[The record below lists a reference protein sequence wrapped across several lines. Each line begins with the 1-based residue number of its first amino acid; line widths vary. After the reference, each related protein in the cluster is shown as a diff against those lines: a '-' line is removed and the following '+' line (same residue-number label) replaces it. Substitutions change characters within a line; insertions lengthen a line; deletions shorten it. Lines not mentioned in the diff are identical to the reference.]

1 MRGKARLPVRLFN
14 RVAGA
19 TSRLRTRSAQ
29 SWVDIVARLHDE
41 AVAATGCD
49 DFGDDYY
56 REALDVLTRAY
67 DSEASFTPFGRMG
80 VVGQIGNILRNRL
93 LVQKRITENPE
104 LLDAPI
110 EKPLFILGLP
120 RTGTTAL
127 HFLVAQDPNVQALE
141 YWMGS
146 SPRPRPDRAQWATD
160 KAFKNSVRELKTMYW
175 LDPDLKAIHLM
186 TADGPDEC
194 RHLLCHT
201 FSDDGF
207 DCNATV
213 PSYAQWY
220 DAQDM
225 RAAYREHKMLLQV
238 IGSPTPNKR
247 WVLKYP
253 AHIRNLRTIFEV
265 YPDARVV
272 QCHRDP
278 SKVLPSIC
286 SLVAGWRALSEGA
299 VDPHVVGRRMLDL
312 WATSMDRGMRDRDEL
327 AREYGDDR
335 FVDLDFRDVLGDPV
349 SAMRCVY
356 DALGYEM
363 TEQAEARLRAWHGAN
378 PRGKHGKHDYSAEEF
393 GLTTAA
399 IQDRFTGYLERYHVP
414 RGL

>member
-1 MRGKARLPVRLFN
+1 MSRKTRLPVRLFN
-14 RVAGA
+14 IVGRVV
-19 TSRLRTRSAQ
+19 SRSRG
-29 SWVDIVARLHDE
+29 SWVDVIDQMQE
-41 AVAATGCD
+41 KVAAETGCD
-49 DFGDDYY
+49 DFGDSYY
-56 REALDVLTRAY
+56 REALDVLARAY
-67 DSEASFTPFGRMG
+67 DEEASFTPFGRMG
-80 VVGQIGNILRNRL
+80 VVGQLSNILRNRL
-93 LVQKRITENPE
+93 VVQRSLVENPQVLE
-104 LLDAPI
+104 API
-110 EKPLFILGLP
+110 EKPLFIVGLP

-127 HFLVAQDPNVQALE
+127 HFLVAADPNVQALE
-141 YWMGS
+141 YWVGS
-146 SPRPRPDRAQWATD
+146 SPRPRPPRETWEGE
-160 KAFKNSVRELKTMYW
+160 KAFKNALRELKSMYW

-213 PSYAQWY
+213 PSYAAWY

-225 RAAYREHKMLLQV
+225 RAAYREHKMLLQL
-238 IGSPTPNKR
+238 IGSTSPEKR

-286 SLVAGWRALSEGA
+286 SLVAGWRALSEGSI
-299 VDPHVVGRRMLDL
+299 DRTLVGRRMLDL
-312 WATSMDRGMRDRDEL
+312 WATSLEKGMQDRADLTRVLGE
-327 AREYGDDR
+327 DR
-335 FVDLDFRDVLGDPV
+335 FVDLDFREVLGNPV
-349 SAMRCVY
+349 SAMRQVY
-356 DALGYEM
+356 DTLGYEM
-363 TEQAEARLRAWHGAN
+363 TDEAEARLRSWHEAN
-378 PRGKHGKHDYSAEEF
+378 PRGKHGAHEYTAEEY
-393 GLTTAA
+393 GLTTTM
-399 IQDRFTGYLERYHVP
+399 IQDRFAGYLDHYDVP